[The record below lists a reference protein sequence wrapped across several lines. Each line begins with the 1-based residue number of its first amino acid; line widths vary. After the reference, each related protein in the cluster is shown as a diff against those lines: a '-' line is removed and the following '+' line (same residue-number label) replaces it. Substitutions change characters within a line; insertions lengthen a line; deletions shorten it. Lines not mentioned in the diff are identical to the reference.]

1 MLYTL
6 DTYPH
11 EEENDNAGP
20 AEDGISHVRVLDV
33 FENADPHLNKSR
45 AGRLDSQQIFYLGG
59 YDD

>member
-6 DTYPH
+6 DTHPH

-20 AEDGISHVRVLDV
+20 AENGISHVRVLDV
-33 FENADPHLNKSR
+33 FEDADPHLDESR
-45 AGRLDSQQIFYLGG
+45 AGRLDSQQIFDLGR